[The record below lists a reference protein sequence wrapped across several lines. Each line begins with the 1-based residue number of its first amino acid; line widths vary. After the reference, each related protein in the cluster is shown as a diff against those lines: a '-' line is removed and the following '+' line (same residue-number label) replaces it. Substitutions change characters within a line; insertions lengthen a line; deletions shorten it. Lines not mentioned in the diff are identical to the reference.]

1 MSARETDGANAPTR
15 SPALQFVLN
24 GEAHALPPDGSLAS
38 LFEALSLQP
47 AWVLVELN
55 GEPVPRED
63 YDTVRL
69 RSGDRVE
76 LVTPLAGG

>member
-1 MSARETDGANAPTR
+1 MSAREPKGAESSTAT
-15 SPALQFVLN
+15 PAQQIVLN
-24 GEAHALPPDGSLAS
+24 GEPHALPGDARLSS

-55 GEPVPRED
+55 GEPIPREQ
-63 YDTVRL
+63 YDAL
-69 RSGDRVE
+69 LLHPGDRLE

>member
-1 MSARETDGANAPTR
+1 MNAQDDRER
-15 SPALQFVLN
+15 FVLN
-24 GEAHALPPDGSLAS
+24 GEPHALPADGRLAS

-55 GEPVPRED
+55 GEPIPRDE
-63 YDTVRL
+63 YDAVRL